1 MGIIKKEVKDGITTY
16 TVSKDYDDAK
26 AEKMLGKCITDDMLK
41 DITIVKDDAD
51 VITEDGKYLM
61 RFRKK
66 ALSEKNIQDFY
77 DNIIEFARTHKTTN
91 RGIATGSKKGKRS
104 NATNKAVAS
113 NIIGYMDTWTP
124 QHKFMF
130 RKVGMDII
138 YPAIRLTYFTQNHH
152 EQWEKLKPLIHDIDR
167 MYRKL
172 APKQYSIQHKKAK
185 ETYFRIDDTAFTTI
199 TTNVNFNTCIH
210 TDKGDDPMGLG
221 NLVVLQKGEYSGA
234 ETCFPQYGVG
244 VDARQGDFLL
254 MDVHQ
259 IHGNT
264 KLKLGSP
271 DAIRLSIV
279 SYLRMGIWEKT
290 KHMTRKQAITHMNK
304 IKKFYNKLEATKTKK
319 NLKKEKPVFFSK
331 HFAQSEHDQA
341 KAMGTA

>member
-1 MGIIKKEVKDGITTY
+1 
-16 TVSKDYDDAK
+16 
-26 AEKMLGKCITDDMLK
+26 
-41 DITIVKDDAD
+41 
-51 VITEDGKYLM
+51 
-61 RFRKK
+61 
-66 ALSEKNIQDFY
+66 
-77 DNIIEFARTHKTTN
+77 
-91 RGIATGSKKGKRS
+91 
-104 NATNKAVAS
+104 
-113 NIIGYMDTWTP
+113 MDTWTP

-130 RKVGMDII
+130 RKVGMKII
-138 YPAIRLTYFTQNHH
+138 YPAVRLTYFTQNQH

-172 APKQYSIQHKKAK
+172 APEQYKIQHKKAK
-185 ETYFRIDDTAFTTI
+185 ETFFRIDDTAFTTI

-221 NLVVLQKGEYSGA
+221 NLVVLQKGEYTGG
-234 ETCFPQYGVG
+234 ETCFVQYGVG

-290 KHMTRKQAITHMNK
+290 KDMTRKQAITHMNK
-304 IKKFYNKLEATKTKK
+304 IKSFYGKLERTKTQK
-319 NLKKEKPVFFSK
+319 NRKGAKPVFFSR

-341 KAMGTA
+341 DKMGSA